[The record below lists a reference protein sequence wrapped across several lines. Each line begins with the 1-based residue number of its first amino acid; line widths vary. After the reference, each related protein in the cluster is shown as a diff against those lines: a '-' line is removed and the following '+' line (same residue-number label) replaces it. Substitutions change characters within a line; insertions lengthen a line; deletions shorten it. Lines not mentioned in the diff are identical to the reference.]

1 MLDVEPTN
9 LLSQVIRFPHPAIA
23 SKHETYKE
31 SLQVHECISI
41 LYYKEKEKYE
51 ST

>member
-1 MLDVEPTN
+1 MLDVEPNQPAITGYSV
-9 LLSQVIRFPHPAIA
+9 LHPAIA
-23 SKHETYKE
+23 SKHETCKE

-41 LYYKEKEKYE
+41 LYYKEEEKYE